1 MKLALIETAD
11 KANKEI
17 QIRIKNLIERDGF
30 TQKQIADKIEVSQTM
45 LSLYLKNEYA
55 GDITGLED
63 KLLKLLEDNKAEKVY
78 KKVKLDFVKTT
89 VSAKLF
95 NIAQICQF
103 NGEIALCTGSSG
115 LGKTTSINQYAK
127 EHSGVI
133 IIDPDEG
140 VSVRELLSYFALPLK
155 LELAH
160 IETRAHLCERI
171 VQKLINSNKLII
183 VDESENLDVS
193 CFRVLRKIHD
203 RCKGTCG
210 LLFVGTE
217 TLADKLS
224 KLGGEYDY
232 LFTRFS
238 YIDSL
243 DALTQSDVKSFVTQI
258 FPDCSD
264 ELINEFN
271 FISRCNARILFN
283 LLKRTADMTTSSKE
297 PLNKKMIKSAGKY
310 VGAAKHV

>member
-1 MKLALIETAD
+1 MPTLVETKN
-11 KANKEI
+11 KANTEI
-17 QIRIKNLIERDGF
+17 QVRIKNLIECDGF
-30 TQKQIADKIEVSQTM
+30 TQKQIADKIDVSQPT

-55 GDITGLED
+55 GDIARLEEQ
-63 KLLKLLEDNKAEKVY
+63 LLKLLEDNKAEKVY

-140 VSVRELLSYFALPLK
+140 IGVRSLLYYFCKPLRIEQGINESNVAFCEKVVKK
-155 LELAH
+155 L
-160 IETRAHLCERI
+160 
-171 VQKLINSNKLII
+171 KNSNKLII
-183 VDESENLDVS
+183 VDEAENLDIS

-203 RCKGTCG
+203 RCKATCG

-217 TLADKLS
+217 TLANKLS

-232 LFTRFS
+232 LFTRFG

-243 DALTQSDVKSFVTQI
+243 DNLTQADVKAFVTQI
-258 FPDCSD
+258 FPNCSD
-264 ELINEFN
+264 ELVNEFN
-271 FISRCNARILFN
+271 IIARCNARILFN
-283 LLKRTADMTTSSKE
+283 LLKRTADMAASSKE
-297 PLNKKMIKSAGKY
+297 PLNKKMIRAAGKY
-310 VGAAKHV
+310 VGAARNA

>member
-1 MKLALIETAD
+1 MPTLVETKN
-11 KANKEI
+11 KANTEI
-17 QIRIKNLIERDGF
+17 QVRIKNLIERDGF
-30 TQKQIADKIEVSQTM
+30 TQKQLADKIDVSQTM
-45 LSLYLKNEYA
+45 LSLYLKNEYG
-55 GDITGLED
+55 GDITGLEEKLS
-63 KLLKLLEDNKAEKVY
+63 KLLDDNKAEKIY

-140 VSVRELLSYFALPLK
+140 IGVRELLQYFCKPLK
-155 LELAH
+155 LELANN
-160 IETRAHLCERI
+160 ISRSDFCERV
-171 VQKLINSNKLII
+171 VQKLINRNKLII
-183 VDESENLDVS
+183 VDEAENLDIS

-203 RCKGTCG
+203 RCKATCG

-217 TLADKLS
+217 TLANKLS

-232 LFTRFS
+232 LFTRFG

-243 DALTQSDVKSFVTQI
+243 DTLTQSDVKAFVTQI
-258 FPDCSD
+258 FPNCSD
-264 ELINEFN
+264 EMVNEFN
-271 FISRCNARILFN
+271 IIARCNARILFN
-283 LLKRTADMTTSSKE
+283 LLKRTADIAASSKE
-297 PLNKKMIKSAGKY
+297 PLNKKMIKTAGKY
-310 VGAAKHV
+310 VGAAKYA